1 MVIACFCKEQFNSKV
16 STQEA
21 VTESRSGHRAW
32 EQSETVSS
40 ALNRSHE
47 CLSSRAYHRID
58 MRFGTAVADKLWA
71 RAAKLIS
78 GMDFICLRLLQR
90 PELRPVC

>member
-1 MVIACFCKEQFNSKV
+1 MKIGRWPYAVITRFCKEQFNSKV

-21 VTESRSGHRAW
+21 VAESRSGQRAW

-47 CLSSRAYHRID
+47 CLTSRAYYRID
-58 MRFGTAVADKLWA
+58 MRF
-71 RAAKLIS
+71 
-78 GMDFICLRLLQR
+78 
-90 PELRPVC
+90 